1 MSIKLISENK
11 AFGGYHRRYSHSSKV
26 LNCTMTFA
34 VFIPNNTTKA
44 NVYPALY
51 WLSGLTCTD
60 ENFMQKS
67 GAMNVAQQL
76 GIILIAADTSPRGE
90 NIPDD
95 PEKAYD
101 FGLGAGFYV
110 NATQDPWKKNYQMYD
125 YIVHELPKVITE
137 LNLPIQANKV
147 SIAGHSMGGHGALV
161 IAMRNSEKYKSVSA
175 FSPICNPCASAWGKK
190 AFTNYLG
197 DNTETWKQYDAC
209 ELITNNLA
217 TKLPVLIDQGDKD
230 EFFPKQLRTETL
242 SEIAQ
247 ANNYPLTINMRSGYD
262 HSYYFI
268 ASFIEQHLQFH
279 WQFLQ

>member
-1 MSIKLISENK
+1 MSTKLISENK
-11 AFGGYHRRYSHSSKV
+11 AFGGYHRRYSHSSEV

-34 VFIPNNTTKA
+34 VFIPNNTSKA
-44 NVYPALY
+44 NTYPALY

-67 GAMNVAQQL
+67 GAMNVAQQF

-110 NATQDPWKKNYQMYD
+110 NATQDPWQQNYQMYD
-125 YIVHELPKVITE
+125 YIVHELPKVIAE

-197 DNTETWKQYDAC
+197 NNTDTWKQYDTC
-209 ELITNNLA
+209 ELIANNLA
-217 TKLPVLIDQGDKD
+217 AKLPVLIDQGDKD
-230 EFFPKQLRTETL
+230 EFFPKQLHTETL
-242 SEIAQ
+242 NETAQ
-247 ANNYPLTINMRSGYD
+247 ANNYPLTINMHSGYD